1 MRKKLFTIAT
11 LLAFLFTS
19 FITPGYAYGNPYP
32 GGWDNCTWS
41 AWTLVYN
48 STGIALP
55 SWGNAGSWLYNAAA
69 QGWATGSTPASNS
82 IAVYSHHVVYVTS
95 YDGGDQMYVQEGGYL
110 GGYHEGYAYAYG
122 GRGSQALLGFIYLG
136 GGGGYSAPAQTYNQA
151 SSSGTAQ
158 TVTQVR
164 PRKEEIVIEV
174 DPEAAMSEDVFLS
187 SLKYEEI
194 ELEENPEVTISY
206 RKHRIITLPKRES
219 AE

>member
-19 FITPGYAYGNPYP
+19 FITPVYAYGNPYP

-95 YDGGDQMYVQEGGYL
+95 YDGGDQMYVKEGGYL

-136 GGGGYSAPAQTYNQA
+136 GSVPAYPESPA
-151 SSSGTAQ
+151 YSGTSSYSQ
-158 TVTQVR
+158 TQNGR
-164 PRKEEIVIEV
+164 QIIQPKKEEIIIEV
-174 DPEAAMSEDVFLS
+174 DPEAAMNEDVFLS

-194 ELEENPEVTISY
+194 TLEEDPEVTISY
-206 RKHRIITLPKRES
+206 RKRSIIMLPEKSGE
-219 AE
+219 